1 MISVNNLIE
10 ETSSNHN
17 YYLITRDR
25 DLGDKEPY
33 KGIVKN
39 QWMKEFYKVKY
50 ISKKKQTFLN
60 FKNIINKNNYDLIY
74 LNSFF

>member
-1 MISVNNLIE
+1 MKILINCNYYFPGNKSGGNLISVNNLIE

-33 KGIVKN
+33 KGI
-39 QWMKEFYKVKY
+39 
-50 ISKKKQTFLN
+50 
-60 FKNIINKNNYDLIY
+60 
-74 LNSFF
+74 